1 VICPLCNERSKVL
14 ESRPAEAGASVRRR
28 RECASCGHRFTSF
41 ERYAEAE
48 VIVRKRDGRRQPFDL
63 DKVRAG
69 LERAA
74 HKRGAAEAAIAAISA
89 GVAAE
94 AGRRSEISS
103 RRIGE
108 LCLSGLRDT
117 DRIAYLRFASVHKQ
131 LADLEAISAELSE
144 LAIAEEF
151 EPKIMRNGGPD
162 SQDLLTQPARREEA
176 HA

>member
-1 VICPLCNERSKVL
+1 
-14 ESRPAEAGASVRRR
+14 VRRR
-28 RECASCGHRFTSF
+28 RECEACGHRFTSF
-41 ERYAEAE
+41 ERYAEA
-48 VIVRKRDGRRQPFDL
+48 VAVVRKRDGRRQPFDV

-74 HKRGAAEAAIAAISA
+74 HKREAAEAAIESITEAV
-89 GVAAE
+89 VAE
-94 AGRRSEISS
+94 TQRSGEISS

-108 LCLSGLRDT
+108 LCLGGLRDT

-144 LAIAEEF
+144 LAFAEEIQA
-151 EPKIMRNGGPD
+151 EILRTGGSD
-162 SQDLLTQPARREEA
+162 SQDLSIQPARREKT

>member
-1 VICPLCNERSKVL
+1 MICPLCNERSRVL
-14 ESRPAEAGASVRRR
+14 ESRPADGGASVRRR
-28 RECASCGHRFTSF
+28 RECEACGHRFTSF
-41 ERYAEAE
+41 EHYAETA
-48 VIVRKRDGRRQPFDL
+48 VVVRKRDGRRQAFDL

-74 HKRGAAEAAIAAISA
+74 HKRDAAEAAIASITEA
-89 GVAAE
+89 VATE
-94 AGRRSEISS
+94 ARRSGEISS

-108 LCLSGLRDT
+108 LCLDGLRDT

-144 LAIAEEF
+144 LAFAEEI
-151 EPKIMRNGGPD
+151 EAEILRTGGSD
-162 SQDLLTQPARREEA
+162 SQDLSIQPARREEA